1 VRAGS
6 HAELRP
12 ALVMEFLEC
21 ALFELL
27 HKKMVPPDAAARQNI
42 VHETA
47 MGLEYLHSRQFM
59 HRDIKT
65 VRTAPTRGSPG
76 SRSPAPGAHFL
87 AAHADRACGPLMRQA
102 NVLVDKMGHAKVS
115 DFGTATGRSGGN
127 DHAALGG
134 PEEQQHTVGVGT
146 PRFMA
151 PEVAREVLDASRR
164 ASAQHRRAYDERA
177 DVYSFGLL
185 VWETAH
191 VRVPWADVDG
201 VQVAFVLAPSGQRP
215 PLTPGSAPSLAAV
228 YEPLAHLIASCWH
241 KDPAQRP
248 SMAACA
254 QELGRLLQL
263 LTAPAGSG
271 STTPEGTPTNPTQP
285 GPSATFPAARADASY
300 GGAAGLER
308 EDTAKLVEASFCP
321 I

>member
-1 VRAGS
+1 
-6 HAELRP
+6 
-12 ALVMEFLEC
+12 M
-21 ALFELL
+21 
-27 HKKMVPPDAAARQNI
+27 
-42 VHETA
+42 
-47 MGLEYLHSRQFM
+47 
-59 HRDIKT
+59 
-65 VRTAPTRGSPG
+65 
-76 SRSPAPGAHFL
+76 
-87 AAHADRACGPLMRQA
+87 
-102 NVLVDKMGHAKVS
+102 LVDKNRCAKVS
-115 DFGTATGRSGGN
+115 DFGIATGRSSSKDEASFQGHEN
-127 DHAALGG
+127 
-134 PEEQQHTVGVGT
+134 EQHTFGAGT
-146 PRFMA
+146 LRFMA
-151 PEVAREVLDASRR
+151 PEVLNAGTPLATPLATHTRSGTTTAV
-164 ASAQHRRAYDERA
+164 YDERA

-185 VWETAH
+185 LWEVAH
-191 VRVPWADVDG
+191 VRVPWANVEG
-201 VQVAFVLAPSGQRP
+201 RQVAFVLAPSGQRP
-215 PLTPGSAPSLAAV
+215 PLTPDSSPSLATV